1 MDGAPEKIRTSGL
14 QLRRLPLYPAELR
27 AHLWYQQL
35 SKMTSPTNPEDSIQ
49 NCYYTRGG
57 SRESHAFKIP
67 DGNNPKGQK
76 TQRNCLGVALP
87 GRSRTR
93 SRDKRRFRCR
103 SFRPRKLSISLGC
116 SFGEVLECGRGVSKS
131 PAGDKQTGRGHG
143 LNVAESGERGVADLL
158 AGLRGARNDGAGEVG
173 GQAFV
178 EPLLRQQIADHG
190 PAYRPR
196 ASRLRVAA
204 AAAELCDCA

>member
-87 GRSRTR
+87 GRSGPEAETK
-93 SRDKRRFRCR
+93 DV
-103 SFRPRKLSISLGC
+103 
-116 SFGEVLECGRGVSKS
+116 FGAGVSDRESS
-131 PAGDKQTGRGHG
+131 PFRSDVVLARCW
-143 LNVAESGERGVADLL
+143 NAAEDSRSA
-158 AGLRGARNDGAGEVG
+158 
-173 GQAFV
+173 Q
-178 EPLLRQQIADHG
+178 
-190 PAYRPR
+190 PAI
-196 ASRLRVAA
+196 SRLGASNGSALPSAA
-204 AAAELCDCA
+204 SVVQRSCWPG